1 DRTMEYGYDDW
12 ALSIIAEALGK
23 EDEAQYFLDRSF
35 NYKNM
40 FRKDAVQSPFS
51 DRKLGLVWNKD
62 KNGNWSG
69 SDPRKIGADG
79 LYQGSM
85 WQYSWYGSN
94 DVNGL
99 MDLMGGKEGML
110 EALQYLFG
118 EHDPDNGSAMLHNAA
133 NEVELHAP
141 YLFNFVGRPDKTQY
155 WVRQIY
161 TRETWNTGYAS
172 GAVKEKLYRLAP
184 DGYLETM
191 DDDAGTMAM
200 MFVSAAMGIF

>member
-1 DRTMEYGYDDW
+1 MEYGYDDW

>member
-1 DRTMEYGYDDW
+1 GYDDW

-172 GAVKEKLYRLAP
+172 GAVK
-184 DGYLETM
+184 
-191 DDDAGTMAM
+191 
-200 MFVSAAMGIF
+200 